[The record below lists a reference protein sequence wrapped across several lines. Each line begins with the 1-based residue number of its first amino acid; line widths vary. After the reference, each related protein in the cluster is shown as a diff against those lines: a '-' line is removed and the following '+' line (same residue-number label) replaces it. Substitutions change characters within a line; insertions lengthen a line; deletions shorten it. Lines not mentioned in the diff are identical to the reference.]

1 MISYLDTGAM
11 EESGLALGAF
21 PELEQRLGRVA
32 GLAVGP
38 AEGGDD
44 EGVVATVQA
53 CARPV
58 LRGARKSG
66 PDGVAA
72 YLHSIASCSLLSAER
87 EREIAT
93 RIRQGVNEL
102 IELVADHAAGDPL
115 IRDLHRKVKQLQS
128 QEETFPGV
136 RDKIVKVIRRV
147 LEQAARDQPLH
158 PLYGKL
164 TGRIDAMMAAVDQ
177 AKQEMIC
184 GNLRLVLSIAKR
196 FRGRGLSFEDLV
208 QEGNLGL
215 IKAVVRYDHTKGNRF
230 STYATW
236 WVRQSIIRG
245 IYDKSRT
252 IRLPVHCIEQRNRF
266 CKVFNE
272 LVIEY
277 GRDPSL
283 CEIAERINLDVEKL
297 QAILTHNTQHL
308 SLETPVGDEEQ
319 RLGDLLVDDASTSP
333 TSEFSRKELEEVV
346 CLALSRLQPR
356 EEKIVRMRFGIG
368 RYHPQTLEAI
378 GNHFGVS
385 KERIRQ
391 IEKKALTKLRT
402 PLHCG
407 DLLDLWETD

>member
-1 MISYLDTGAM
+1 MISYLNTGGM
-11 EESGLALGAF
+11 GERGSALGAF
-21 PELEQRLGRVA
+21 PELEQHLGRVA
-32 GLAVGP
+32 GAAVGP
-38 AEGGDD
+38 ADAGDD
-44 EGVVATVQA
+44 DSAVASMQA
-53 CARPV
+53 CARPA

-66 PDGVAA
+66 PDGVTA

-87 EREIAT
+87 EREVAT

-102 IELVADHAAGDPL
+102 IQLVADHAAGDPL

-147 LEQAARDQPLH
+147 LEKAARDQPLH
-158 PLYGKL
+158 PLYGKM
-164 TGRIDAMMAAVDQ
+164 TVRIEAIMSAVDQ
-177 AKQEMIC
+177 AKQEMVC

-283 CEIAERINLDVEKL
+283 HEIAERIDLSLEKL
-297 QAILTHNTQHL
+297 QAILTHGTQHL

-319 RLGDLLVDDASTSP
+319 RLGDLLVDDASASP
-333 TSEFSRKELEEVV
+333 MNEFGRKELEEVV

-391 IEKKALTKLRT
+391 IEKKALSKLGT

-407 DLLDLWETD
+407 QLLEMWETE